1 MRFSHAAVMA
11 VALCLAHPL
20 TATAQRDT
28 PLRVVR
34 TTPSED
40 AAPFARISVSFD
52 RPVAG
57 SLDRTID
64 PASVLRI
71 TPAVTGRLEWRDPVT
86 IQLVPSAPLTPGTRY
101 SVTVANTFRAMDG
114 TTLAEP
120 YRFAFRARAAT
131 LIGGSPVQRTLNDAS
146 RYLGPTARF
155 ELVYSTPADLAMLSA
170 AAYLEFNADC
180 AGARVIRL
188 TASSQRRIT
197 KEDHLSLREAGG
209 NERNPAT
216 DSLRRVVQLVP
227 QSPLPRACSG
237 MLVAPAELDAAT
249 SNAPVHWPFATYGD
263 LRVVKVDCNQRST
276 SDCPTGPLTI
286 QFSNPVHGADALRY
300 VHILP
305 EAKLRIGDT
314 ATEATTF
321 TLEARLKPRT
331 AYAVVVDTA
340 LHDVFGQPLSG
351 NPASGYRT
359 TGYTPGVSYPF
370 GKLLVERVGTHT
382 LVVQHVN
389 IDTLIATI
397 APVPDSLEARVL
409 GRYGWAGD
417 TVWNIIAP
425 KAIVKRIAVRST
437 RDHPMITGVSIP
449 TLNAMRAG
457 TPALFAVRFTG
468 RTAGTAVTSE
478 AGTALVQVSDLGVH
492 AKVGTNEA
500 SVWVTGVEDGKV
512 RPGATVVLFDQQG
525 RRVGTTKTDAE
536 GFARFAHLPAHPARD
551 SLEAMI
557 AERSSFEGYVSVT
570 LGTDRA
576 VAAINKWDPDLSPY
590 RFNVSDAYGD
600 ARYPVAAAVFTER
613 GIYRPGERV
622 YAKAIVR
629 EGNLGAL
636 HAPAPGDSIKWLFH
650 DREEGML
657 REMTTRLSSFGT
669 GDQSI
674 QIPSGARVGTYM
686 LEVKAKSQGGW
697 RNVAATTYRVAEYRP
712 PEFLVDVNAPE
723 ATRLAGARF
732 SVAAQAR
739 YLFGAPMGAAVVNWS
754 AEQTPMSL
762 WELEIPGTDGWY
774 IGDSGAWWEESEAE
788 KTTVFASRTDTL
800 DATGARSFAVTLPAS
815 EKGRAS
821 RVTVEATIADVNRQS
836 VSGHATTIV
845 HPAEFY
851 IAAKGSGDSWFWKAG
866 APQSVVVMAVRPNGQ
881 KATGVR
887 VNGTIVRREWH
898 RVRRMREGVSEL
910 IGEWVSDTT
919 ARCSVTTATSPVPC
933 TFTPKEGGMYIVS
946 FTATDTK
953 GHEANTSFER
963 WASGEGW
970 IPWGDETQFKMD
982 VIPDRSRYAVGD
994 TATVMFASPFTNADA
1009 WVTVEREGLIEQRRI
1024 HITSGSTIIKF
1035 PITEAFAPNAFI
1047 SILVSRGRSA
1057 PPGTVDDAGRP
1068 TIRVG
1073 YAEIR
1078 VTPEVKRLVV
1088 KATTLSAE
1096 YRPGDTARV
1105 RVQVRD
1111 KQGSGQRSEVTLWAV
1126 DEGVLSL
1133 TGYKTP
1139 DPLDLIYQPR
1149 GLGLRLASNM
1159 TSVAPQIPEGEKGY
1173 REAGGGGGVAGA
1185 DILRSK
1191 FQTTAF
1197 FLGSVA
1203 TDAQGNAQVSAKLP
1217 DNITTFRIMAVAV
1230 TAGDRF
1236 GSGQSPMLV
1245 TRPLLA
1251 RQALPR
1257 FVRPGDQFTAG
1268 AVINRRD
1275 AASVDVNVTAAAT
1288 GATLQGEA
1296 TKTVKLA
1303 AMKGSEVRFPFVAQR
1318 GDSASFR
1325 FDVSDTRN
1333 ADAVRVSI
1341 PVRPDFHPVVH
1352 TVAGVLHDTATID
1365 VPLPPGMDLERSRL
1379 SLTFGTSPLAMLRGM
1394 RDVLRVYPYDCTEQV
1409 ASAAIPLIALYR
1421 SQLAG
1426 GAKMPGDPRA
1436 EIARAVAVL
1445 SSRQR
1450 ADGGIGYWS
1459 PTDWSSAW
1467 LSAYAGLVLLD
1478 ARDAMNGAGVDK
1490 KVLDKLAAYLTAQLH
1505 ADSTAEFSPVARWSQ
1520 RPEFRRR
1527 EQLAAADFLSRY
1539 GRPDIASENSLL
1551 SAAAQLTLEDRARLA
1566 EVLARRKQMVPAK
1579 RIMDAMWATMH
1590 VEGTHIVLND
1600 TVHRAFYFDSRI
1612 RPLSRVLTATLAV
1625 QPDHPFVGPIAETL
1639 VQLTRTNRE
1648 WEWNSQDY
1656 AFAASALSTLERQ
1669 RRAQGERQV
1678 RVRSGDRVILA
1689 GATGTAGAGR
1699 DSSVALASVVAGGS
1713 GQRRLTLNVDAGSG
1727 SSAVYY
1733 YLNVTEIPV
1742 APPVTPEERGI
1753 QVERWY
1759 ERLDGGAPLQSVA
1772 EGELVRVRLRITVP
1786 TARDFVVLDDA
1797 LPAGLEAVDLSLRT
1811 SARVAG
1817 PGARRGEDAEGED
1830 GEGGD
1835 NGLSWYGSWDSG
1847 WWSPFDHRE
1856 LRDDR
1861 VVYSATLLWKGTYA
1875 ATYIARATT
1884 PGTFIRPPAHA
1895 EEMYNPAVNGR
1906 SDGGTFVVT
1915 QKAAGKP

>member
-1 MRFSHAAVMA
+1 MRFPHAA
-11 VALCLAHPL
+11 ALLLSLGAALPR

-34 TTPSED
+34 TTPSGD
-40 AAPFARISVSFD
+40 AAPLARISVSFD

-64 PASVLRI
+64 PATILRI
-71 TPAVTGRLEWRDPVT
+71 TPEVAGRVEWRDPVT
-86 IQLVPSAPLTPGTRY
+86 IQLVPSVPLTPGTRY

-114 TTLAEP
+114 TALAEP
-120 YRFAFRARAAT
+120 YHFEFRARAPT
-131 LIGGSPVQRTLNDAS
+131 LIGGSPVEKRLTERS
-146 RYLGPTARF
+146 RFLAPNAKF
-155 ELVYSTPADLAMLSA
+155 DLVYSAPVDLAMLSA
-170 AAYLEFNADC
+170 GAYLEFNAAC
-180 AGARVIRL
+180 AGARIVRL
-188 TASSQRRIT
+188 TATSQRAIT
-197 KEDHLSLREAGG
+197 RDDRESIKEAGG
-209 NERNPAT
+209 YDRDHAT
-216 DSLRRVVQLVP
+216 DSLRRVVQLAP
-227 QSPLPRACSG
+227 LGPLPRGCSG
-237 MLVAPAELDAAT
+237 ELVAPAEVDVAT
-249 SNAPVHWPFATYGD
+249 TSAPLRWPFMTYGD
-263 LRVVKVDCNQRST
+263 LRIVKVVCNQRPT

-286 QFSNPVHGADALRY
+286 EFSNPVRGAAALRN

-305 EAKLRIGDT
+305 NATLRIGDT
-314 ATEATTF
+314 ASEATTF

-340 LHDVFGQPLSG
+340 LRDVFGQTLTG
-351 NPASGYRT
+351 NPAQGYRT
-359 TGYTPGVSYPF
+359 TGYAPGISYPF
-370 GKLLVERVGTHT
+370 GRLLVERVGAHT

-417 TVWNIIAP
+417 TVWNIIAR
-425 KAIVKRIAVRST
+425 KAIVKRVAVRSVK
-437 RDHPMITGVSIP
+437 DHPMITGVSIP
-449 TLNAMRAG
+449 TFNAMRAG

-468 RTAGTAVTSE
+468 RSAGSTVTSD
-478 AGTALVQVSDLGVH
+478 AGTALVQVTDLGVH

-500 SVWVTGVEDGKV
+500 AVWVTCVNDGKV
-512 RPGATVVLFDQQG
+512 RPGATVVLFDTRG
-525 RRVGTTKTDAE
+525 RRLAATKTDAD
-536 GFARFAHLPAHPARD
+536 GFARFPRLPAHAARD

-557 AERSSFEGYVSVT
+557 ERRSDFEGYVSVT

-576 VAAINKWDPDLSPY
+576 LTAVNRWDPDLSPY

-600 ARYPVAAAVFTER
+600 ERYPVAAAVFTER
-613 GIYRPGERV
+613 GIYRPGERI
-622 YAKAIVR
+622 YAKAIIR
-629 EGNLGAL
+629 EGKLGAL
-636 HAPAPGDSIKWLFH
+636 RAPAAGDSIKWLFH
-650 DREEGML
+650 DRDEGML
-657 REMTTRLSSFGT
+657 RETTTRMSSFGT
-669 GDQSI
+669 ADQSM
-674 QIPSGARVGTYM
+674 QIPAGAAVGTYALQVM
-686 LEVKAKSQGGW
+686 AKSQGAW
-697 RNVAATTYRVAEYRP
+697 RNVAATSYRVAEYRP
-712 PEFLVDVNAPE
+712 PEFLVDVSAGE
-723 ATRLAGARF
+723 ATRLPGARF
-732 SVAAQAR
+732 SVTTQAR
-739 YLFGAPMGAAVVNWS
+739 YLFGAPMGGAVVTWS
-754 AEQTPMSL
+754 AEQTPMSV

-774 IGDSGAWWEESEAE
+774 IGDSGAWWEESEEQRAN
-788 KTTVFASRTDTL
+788 VFASKTDTL
-800 DATGARSFAVTLPAS
+800 DAKGARTFAVTLPPS
-815 EKGRAS
+815 PKGRAS
-821 RVTVEATIADVNRQS
+821 RVSVEATIVDINRQS
-836 VSGHATTIV
+836 VSGRTSTVV

-851 IAAKGSGDSWFWKAG
+851 IAAKGSGDAWFWKAG
-866 APQSVVVMAVRPNGQ
+866 APQSIVVMAVRPNGQ
-881 KATGVR
+881 KVNGVR
-887 VNGTIVRREWH
+887 VQGTIVRREWH
-898 RVRRMREGVSEL
+898 SVRRMRDGVSEL
-910 IGEWVSDTT
+910 VGEWVSDTT
-919 ARCSVTTATSPVPC
+919 ARCGVTTTASPVPC
-933 TFTPKEGGMYIVS
+933 TFTPNEGGMYIVS
-946 FTATDTK
+946 FSATDTK
-953 GHEANTSFER
+953 GHEATTSFQR

-970 IPWGDETQFKMD
+970 APWSDETQFKMD

-1009 WVTVEREGLIEQRRI
+1009 WITVEREGLIEQRRI
-1024 HITSGSTIIKF
+1024 HITSGSTTIKF

-1057 PPGTVDDAGRP
+1057 PPGSVDDAGRP

-1078 VTPEVKRLVV
+1078 VTPEVKRLTVR
-1088 KATTLSAE
+1088 ATALSAE

-1111 KQGSGQRSEVTLWAV
+1111 RHGTGQRSEVTLWAV

-1139 DPLDLIYQPR
+1139 DPLDLIYRPR
-1149 GLGLRLASNM
+1149 GLGMRLASNM

-1185 DILRSK
+1185 DILRFR

-1197 FLGSVA
+1197 FLGSVI
-1203 TDAQGNAQVSAKLP
+1203 TDAQGNAQANAKLP

-1275 AASVDVNVTAAAT
+1275 GASVDVNVTASAT
-1288 GATLQGEA
+1288 GATLRGARSQTTTLTA
-1296 TKTVKLA
+1296 L
-1303 AMKGSEVRFPFVAQR
+1303 KGTEVRFPFLAQR
-1318 GDSASFR
+1318 TDSASFR

-1333 ADAVRVSI
+1333 ADAVRVTI
-1341 PVRPDFHPVVH
+1341 PVRPDHHPVIH
-1352 TVAGVLHDTATID
+1352 TLAGVLHDTAAVD
-1365 VPLPPGMDLERSRL
+1365 LPLPLGMDLDRSRL

-1394 RDVLRVYPYDCTEQV
+1394 RQALRIYPYDCTEQV
-1409 ASAAIPLIALYR
+1409 ASAAVPLVALY
-1421 SQLAG
+1421 SAQVKG
-1426 GAKMPGDPRA
+1426 GAKMPGDPRR
-1436 EIARAVAVL
+1436 EIARAVEVIV
-1445 SSRQR
+1445 SRQR
-1450 ADGGIGYWS
+1450 ANGGIGYWS

-1467 LSAYAGLVLLD
+1467 LSAYAGMVLLD

-1490 KVLDKLAAYLTAQLH
+1490 KVLDKLANYLKTQLH

-1520 RPEFRRR
+1520 RPEYRRR

-1539 GRPDIASENSLL
+1539 GRPDIAAENVLL
-1551 SAAAQLTLEDRARLA
+1551 SAAAQLTMEDRARLA
-1566 EVLARRKQMVPAK
+1566 EVLVRRKQVAAA
-1579 RIMDAMWATMH
+1579 RRLMDAMWATMH
-1590 VEGTHIVLND
+1590 VEGTHIVLSD
-1600 TVHRAFYFDSRI
+1600 TTHRPFYFDSRI

-1639 VQLTRTNRE
+1639 VQLTRANRE

-1656 AFAASALSTLERQ
+1656 AFAASALSALDRQ
-1669 RRAQGERQV
+1669 RRTQSERQV
-1678 RVRSGDRVILA
+1678 RIRSGDRVILA
-1689 GATGTAGAGR
+1689 ATTGADGAGR
-1699 DSSVALASVVAGGS
+1699 DSSIALSSVVSSTGGR
-1713 GQRRLTLNVDAGSG
+1713 QHLALNVDVSAGSG
-1727 SSAVYY
+1727 AVYY
-1733 YLNVTEIPV
+1733 YLNVTEIPA
-1742 APPVTPEERGI
+1742 APPVTPEDRGI

-1759 ERLDGGAPLQSVA
+1759 ERVDGGAPLQSVA

-1786 TARDFVVLDDA
+1786 SARDFVVLDDA
-1797 LPAGLEAVDLSLRT
+1797 LPAGLEAIDLSLRT
-1811 SARVAG
+1811 SAKSAG
-1817 PGARRGEDAEGED
+1817 PGAKRGESSDEERGED
-1830 GEGGD
+1830 D

-1861 VVYSATLLWKGTYA
+1861 VVYSASLLWKGTYT

-1906 SDGGTFVVT
+1906 SDGGTFIVT

>member
-1 MRFSHAAVMA
+1 MRNTHAAVLVLSLGA
-11 VALCLAHPL
+11 AFPC

-34 TTPSED
+34 TTPSGD
-40 AAPFARISVSFD
+40 AGPFARVSVSFD

-64 PASVLRI
+64 PTTILRI
-71 TPAVTGRLEWRDPVT
+71 TPAVAGRMEWRDPVT
-86 IQLVPSAPLTPGTRY
+86 IQLVPSAPFTPGTRY

-114 TTLAEP
+114 TALAEP
-120 YRFAFRARAAT
+120 YRFGFRARAPS
-131 LIGGSPVQRTLNDAS
+131 LIGGSPVEKGLTERS
-146 RYLGPTARF
+146 RYLVPAAKF
-155 ELVYSTPADLAMLSA
+155 DLVYSAPVDLALLSA
-170 AAYLEFNADC
+170 GAYVEFNAAC
-180 AGARVIRL
+180 AGARIIRL
-188 TASSQRRIT
+188 TATAQRRIV
-197 KEDHLSLREAGG
+197 KEDGESIQEAGG
-209 NERNPAT
+209 LDRDHAT
-216 DSLRRVVQLVP
+216 DSLRRVVQLAP
-227 QSPLPRACSG
+227 QSALPRGCRG
-237 MLVAPAELDAAT
+237 ELVAPAALDAAAT
-249 SNAPVHWPFATYGD
+249 DPPVRWPLATYGD
-263 LRVVKVDCNQRST
+263 LRIVKVACSQRGT

-286 QFSNPVHGADALRY
+286 EFSNPVRGADALRN

-305 EAKLRIGDT
+305 GAKVRIGDT
-314 ATEATTF
+314 ASEATTF

-340 LHDVFGQPLSG
+340 LRDVFGQPLTG
-351 NPASGYRT
+351 NPAQGYRT
-359 TGYTPGVSYPF
+359 TGYTPGISYPF
-370 GKLLVERVGTHT
+370 GKQLVERVGAHT

-437 RDHPMITGVSIP
+437 GDRPMITGVSIP
-449 TLNAMRAG
+449 TFNAMRAG

-468 RTAGTAVTSE
+468 RSAGTTITSD

-500 SVWVTGVEDGKV
+500 TVWVTGVSDGKV
-512 RPGATVVLFDQQG
+512 RPGASVVLFDTHG
-525 RRVGTTKTDAE
+525 RRLATTKTDAE
-536 GFARFAHLPAHPARD
+536 GFARFPRLPAHAARD

-557 AERSSFEGYVSVT
+557 ERRSDFEGYVSVT

-576 VAAINKWDPDLSPY
+576 LTAINRWDPDLSPY
-590 RFNVSDAYGD
+590 RFNVSDASGD

-613 GIYRPGERV
+613 GIYRPGERI
-622 YAKAIVR
+622 YAKAIIR
-629 EGNLGAL
+629 AGNLGAL
-636 HAPAPGDSIKWLFH
+636 RTSAPGDSIKWVFR
-650 DREEGML
+650 DRDEGML
-657 REMTTRLSSFGT
+657 RETTTRLSSFGT
-669 GDQSI
+669 ADQSV
-674 QIPSGARVGTYM
+674 QIPVGAAVGTYALHVM
-686 LEVKAKSQGGW
+686 AKSQGAW
-697 RNVAATTYRVAEYRP
+697 RDVAATSYRVAEYRP
-712 PEFLVDVNAPE
+712 PEFLVDVSAAE
-723 ATRLAGARF
+723 ATRLPGARF
-732 SVAAQAR
+732 SVTTQAR
-739 YLFGAPMGAAVVNWS
+739 YLFGAPMGGAVVTWS

-774 IGDSGAWWEESEAE
+774 IGDSGGWWEESDVE
-788 KTTVFASRTDTL
+788 KPNVFASRTDTL
-800 DATGARSFAVTLPAS
+800 DAKGARTFAVTLPAS
-815 EKGRAS
+815 PKGRAS
-821 RVTVEATIADVNRQS
+821 RVSVEATIVDINRQS
-836 VSGHATTIV
+836 VSGRTSTVV

-851 IAAKGSGDSWFWKAG
+851 IAAKGSGDAWFWKAG

-898 RVRRMREGVSEL
+898 RVRRMRDGISEL
-910 IGEWVSDTT
+910 VGEWVSDTT
-919 ARCSVTTATSPVPC
+919 ARCRVTTAASPVPC
-933 TFTPKEGGMYIVS
+933 TFTPKEGGMYVVS
-946 FTATDTK
+946 FSATDTR
-953 GHEANTSFER
+953 GHEASTSFER
-963 WASGEGW
+963 WAAGDGW

-982 VIPDRSRYAVGD
+982 VIPDRTRYAVGD
-994 TATVMFASPFTNADA
+994 TATVMFASPFTNAEA
-1009 WVTVEREGLIEQRRI
+1009 WITVEREGLIEQRRI
-1024 HITSGSTIIKF
+1024 YITSGSTIVKF

-1057 PPGTVDDAGRP
+1057 PPGSVDDAGRP

-1073 YAEIR
+1073 YAELR

-1088 KATTLSAE
+1088 NATALSAA

-1111 KQGSGQRSEVTLWAV
+1111 RQGNGQRSEVTLWAV

-1197 FLGSVA
+1197 FLGSVV
-1203 TDAQGNAQVSAKLP
+1203 TDAQGNAQASARLP

-1230 TAGDRF
+1230 TTGDRF

-1268 AVINRRD
+1268 AIINRRD
-1275 AASVDVNVTAAAT
+1275 GAGVDVNVTASAT
-1288 GATLQGEA
+1288 GATLRGASSRTA
-1296 TKTVKLA
+1296 TLA
-1303 AMKGSEVRFPFVAQR
+1303 ALKGTEVRFPFLAQR
-1318 GDSASFR
+1318 TDSASFR
-1325 FDVSDTRN
+1325 FDVSDARN
-1333 ADAVRVSI
+1333 ADAVRVTI
-1341 PVRPDFHPVVH
+1341 PVRPDHHPVIH
-1352 TVAGVLHDTATID
+1352 TLAGVLHDTATID
-1365 VPLPPGMDLERSRL
+1365 LPLPLGMDLDRSRL

-1394 RDVLRVYPYDCTEQV
+1394 RQALRIYPYDCTEQV
-1409 ASAAIPLIALYR
+1409 SSAAIPLIALYR
-1421 SQLAG
+1421 APMQG
-1426 GAKMPGDPRA
+1426 GAKMPGDPRQ
-1436 EIARAVAVL
+1436 EIARAVEVL
-1445 SSRQR
+1445 VSRQR

-1467 LSAYAGLVLLD
+1467 LSAYAGMVLLD

-1490 KVLDKLAAYLTAQLH
+1490 RVLDKLAAYLKTQLH
-1505 ADSTAEFSPVARWSQ
+1505 ADSTGAFSPVARWSE

-1539 GRPDIASENSLL
+1539 GRPDIAAENDLL
-1551 SAAAQLTLEDRARLA
+1551 SAAAQLTMEDRARLA
-1566 EVLARRKQMVPAK
+1566 EVLSRRKQVVAARK
-1579 RIMDAMWATMH
+1579 LMDAMWATMH
-1590 VEGTHIVLND
+1590 VEGTHIVLSD
-1600 TVHRAFYFDSRI
+1600 TTRRAFYFDSRM
-1612 RPLSRVLTATLAV
+1612 RPLARVLTATLAV

-1639 VQLTRTNRE
+1639 VQLSRANRE
-1648 WEWNSQDY
+1648 WQWNSQDY
-1656 AFAASALSTLERQ
+1656 AFAASALSALDRQ
-1669 RRAQGERQV
+1669 RRSQPERQV
-1678 RVRSGDRVILA
+1678 RVRSGERVILA
-1689 GATGTAGAGR
+1689 AATGAGGAGR
-1699 DSSVALASVVAGGS
+1699 DSSIALRSVVSSAGGR
-1713 GQRRLTLNVDAGSG
+1713 QHLILDVDASAG
-1727 SSAVYY
+1727 SSVVYY
-1733 YLNVTEIPV
+1733 SLNVTEIPAV
-1742 APPVTPEERGI
+1742 PPVTPEDRGI

-1759 ERLDGGAPLQSVA
+1759 ERVEGGAPLQSVA

-1786 TARDFVVLDDA
+1786 AARDFVVLDDA

-1811 SARVAG
+1811 AAQSAG
-1817 PGARRGEDAEGED
+1817 PGAKHGDEPADEERQE
-1830 GEGGD
+1830 GD
-1835 NGLSWYGSWDSG
+1835 NGLSWYGRWDSG
-1847 WWSPFDHRE
+1847 WWSPFEHRE

-1861 VVYSATLLWKGTYA
+1861 VIYSAALLWKGTYT
-1875 ATYIARATT
+1875 ATYLARATT

-1906 SDGGTFVVT
+1906 SDGGTFIVT
-1915 QKAAGKP
+1915 QKSVGTP